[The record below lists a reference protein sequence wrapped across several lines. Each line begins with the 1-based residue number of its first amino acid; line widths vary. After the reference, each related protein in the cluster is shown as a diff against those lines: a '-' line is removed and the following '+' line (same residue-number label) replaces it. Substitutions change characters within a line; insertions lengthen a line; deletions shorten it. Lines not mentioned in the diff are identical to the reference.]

1 MPSGDAAIK
10 SGPRVGI
17 PDRMQFQSG
26 NDVHQRQW
34 FPDERDAFISWLRA
48 EFAAANAI
56 IDSLCYHLRCIGD
69 PGEYEVAIGCIQQRR
84 STWTPV
90 LHMQQYFSVA
100 DVVHSLQQVAW
111 RRQPRHP
118 DPSSAA
124 GSYLHP
130 KPEPKKPSLQIV
142 GGRHG
147 NRSTAVENARENHG
161 ADADSH
167 SANQETQSSS
177 VSTKKSSAN
186 DISGAEVKPESAS
199 SGLSV
204 ISSEN
209 NEGAETEQKGSN
221 DVVLEANGTKS
232 GDVSEGHHKSD
243 VQKDDSDIK
252 EKQDDK
258 QNGVPIPK
266 TFMNSEILDGKAIN
280 IVEGLELYED
290 LFDSSEISKLFSLA
304 NELRAAG
311 RRGELQGQTFVPS
324 KRPMKG
330 RGREALQ
337 FGVPIIDG
345 PPEDDKGTGTSKDR
359 KVEQMPSALQ
369 DIADRL
375 IQSQVMNVKPDS
387 CIIDF
392 FNEGDHS
399 QPHMCPPWFVRPFCG
414 LVLTK
419 CIMVFGRVINID
431 HPGDYRGSLRLSL
444 SAGSLL
450 VMKGKSAD
458 FAKHAIPSIRKQ
470 RIIVTFTKS
479 QPKRLLSNDGM
490 RIQSSVPPAPWV
502 PTSRLPNMIRHPN
515 PKHYNAVPSTGVLP
529 VPPARPQHLPA
540 SDMQPIFV
548 GSSVAPAVAYPP
560 PPVAVPVATTG
571 WSSVTRPPPPR
582 MLVPGTGVFLP
593 PAGPGHSS
601 SQQQGGAAS
610 GESNSLAE
618 PACENQPQNGQLPE
632 RNNDKL
638 NTNLP
643 EKVEPK
649 GDGLT
654 GKGSKQESEENMA
667 CVGKAEGKE
676 EQSVGKKKQSGKTS
690 GQAK

>member
-1 MPSGDAAIK
+1 MPSGDAAVK
-10 SGPRVGI
+10 NGPRVGI

-26 NDVHQRQW
+26 TDVHQRQW

-56 IDSLCYHLRCIGD
+56 IDSLCYHLRCIGE

-111 RRQPRHP
+111 RRQQRHP
-118 DPSSAA
+118 DPASAA

-130 KPEPKKPSLQIV
+130 KPEPKRPAMQIV

-147 NRSTAVENARENHG
+147 NRSMAVENARENHG
-161 ADADSH
+161 SDADTH
-167 SANQETQSSS
+167 FANQETSSS
-177 VSTKKSSAN
+177 SINTKKSSA
-186 DISGAEVKPESAS
+186 DDTSGTEVSKPDSAS

-221 DVVLEANGTKS
+221 GVMLEADGTKA
-232 GDVSEGHHKSD
+232 GDDSEGHHRSD
-243 VQKDDSDIK
+243 VQKDDSDSK
-252 EKQDDK
+252 EKQDGK
-258 QNGVPIPK
+258 QNGVPVRR

-280 IVEGLELYED
+280 VVEGLELYED

-304 NELRAAG
+304 NELRVAG
-311 RRGELQGQTFVPS
+311 RRSELQGQTFVPA

-345 PPEDDKGTGTSKDR
+345 PPEDDNGTGTSKDR
-359 KVEQMPSALQ
+359 KVEQIPGALQ

-375 IQSQVMNVKPDS
+375 VQLQVMNVKPDA

-399 QPHMCPPWFVRPFCG
+399 QPHVCPSWFGRPFCG

-444 SAGSLL
+444 SAGYVVLFCFLSASTSFWSLP
-450 VMKGKSAD
+450 
-458 FAKHAIPSIRKQ
+458 F
-470 RIIVTFTKS
+470 
-479 QPKRLLSNDGM
+479 LLSM
-490 RIQSSVPPAPWV
+490 K
-502 PTSRLPNMIRHPN
+502 LHPYV
-515 PKHYNAVPSTGVLP
+515 KAST
-529 VPPARPQHLPA
+529 
-540 SDMQPIFV
+540 
-548 GSSVAPAVAYPP
+548 Y
-560 PPVAVPVATTG
+560 
-571 WSSVTRPPPPR
+571 
-582 MLVPGTGVFLP
+582 
-593 PAGPGHSS
+593 
-601 SQQQGGAAS
+601 S
-610 GESNSLAE
+610 G
-618 PACENQPQNGQLPE
+618 
-632 RNNDKL
+632 
-638 NTNLP
+638 
-643 EKVEPK
+643 
-649 GDGLT
+649 
-654 GKGSKQESEENMA
+654 
-667 CVGKAEGKE
+667 
-676 EQSVGKKKQSGKTS
+676 
-690 GQAK
+690 